1 MRWESSE
8 EELAAPRLR
17 EMSDAPAIEEEV
29 IDARELRKRLWEE
42 NDLYD
47 HQINHLGF
55 DEHLLLVLRGRLEE
69 ASAVVANC
77 TSAVDELIGN
87 LDATK

>member
-17 EMSDAPAIEEEV
+17 EIPHGVGEV

-87 LDATK
+87 LDATR